1 MLLVLLNWAYIGIT
15 AFLAGF
21 AVLAPFGRKISE
33 KETGYVCRTGT
44 GVLMAGLAFI
54 TVYAQVF
61 SLFSGVGL
69 WANVLLKKGRLCRFA
84 AQAACGVYPGKMAGK
99 QSGGQAV
106 SGGSCAADGL
116 WTLPGIYACGY
127 GAVPCPGYPLD

>member
-61 SLFSGVGL
+61 SLFQEWGFGQMCFCFWPVPSVPFCCAGSL
-69 WANVLLKKGRLCRFA
+69 RRLSWENGGKAVRGAGCFWRFL
-84 AQAACGVYPGKMAGK
+84 C
-99 QSGGQAV
+99 
-106 SGGSCAADGL
+106 C
-116 WTLPGIYACGY
+116 
-127 GAVPCPGYPLD
+127 